1 MGNHWAKPRV
11 MAFLEAQDG
20 FVHVGGIA
28 HGAQVSPATVRKV
41 LAELHTAGRLEIR
54 RGRTAPVDGDGRRT
68 GAPGYRLRRAGA
80 ATGDRFLTELLL
92 ASADAPLDES
102 LAGLHR
108 IAVRAGIF
116 DQTCEATSI
125 AEVCDMIA
133 DWCGEQRET
142 VTHLRQL
149 LATGQI
155 CDPCSERLAG
165 TSGSGGASGWPIAGS
180 TAAPPPPPDVR
191 VHYHPRRS
199 AAGGGSGG

>member
-1 MGNHWAKPRV
+1 MGNHGVRPRI

-28 HGAQVSPATVRKV
+28 HGAECSPSSVRPF
-41 LAELHTAGRLEIR
+41 LAELYASGQIEISR
-54 RGRTAPVDGDGRRT
+54 ARTAPVDSDGRRT
-68 GAPGYRLRRAGA
+68 GAPGYRLRRPGPVE
-80 ATGDRFLTELLL
+80 DRFLTELR
-92 ASADAPLDES
+92 AVAADAPLDEA

-116 DQTCEATSI
+116 DQTCEAASI

-133 DWCGEQRET
+133 GWCGEQRET

-155 CDPCSERLAG
+155 CDPCSDRLAG

-191 VHYHPRRS
+191 VHYHPRRP